1 MSAYLDRLKQLVS
14 GNNFQNTPSIKPAKP
29 PKAPFD
35 GFGGKHPG
43 TIENI
48 LVTSATALPE
58 HEMELKRLVRLVSEH
73 HGFNQDDYEEALEV
87 ALGDSV
93 NALTCFTALARKID
107 LI

>member
-1 MSAYLDRLKQLVS
+1 MSVYLDRLKQLES

-43 TIENI
+43 NIENI
-48 LVTSATALPE
+48 LVTSTAALPE
-58 HEMELKRLVRLVSEH
+58 HEMELKRLVHLISDH
-73 HGFNQDDYEEALEV
+73 HGFSHADYEEALEV
-87 ALGDSV
+87 ALGDQV
-93 NALTCFTALARKID
+93 NALTCFTSLAHKAE